1 MSTTLISTLFPLLC
15 YLAYNIIVPQI
26 EKLRP
31 SLSVIMNLQ
40 RRRWVANAAVR
51 HSPFDA
57 ILSGNIMGS
66 VSFLA
71 STAVLLIL
79 AIFAVFGQVPALMA
93 ALDSLSLD
101 RVYTALDVQLHLLVM
116 LTMFVM
122 AFFAFTLSLRQFN
135 HFCIMLGAIDHESGA
150 SEEEVDAI
158 SRMNAL
164 GARNFNS
171 GIRAYY
177 FSVATVAW
185 FVSEWLP
192 IAACVLTILILAHRE
207 FFSSAH
213 RTAASAAVIA
223 VRRKQGQQ
231 ATTPPAKPTRA
242 PSRRGGGAKT
252 PPPL

>member
-1 MSTTLISTLFPLLC
+1 MVQKRGSHMSTTLISTIFPLFC
-15 YLAYNIIVPQI
+15 YFAYNIIVPMV
-26 EKLRP
+26 ERMRP
-31 SLSVIMNLQ
+31 SLSTIMNMQ
-40 RRRWVANAAVR
+40 RRRWVANAALR
-51 HSPFDA
+51 ESPFDA

-79 AIFAVFGQVPALMA
+79 AIFAVFGQVPSLMA

-101 RVYTALDVQLHLLVM
+101 RVYSVVDVQLHLVVM
-116 LTMFVM
+116 LTMFVL

-135 HFCIMLGAIDHESGA
+135 HFCIMLGALDHDSPTSDAEI
-150 SEEEVDAI
+150 DAI
-158 SRMNAL
+158 TAMNAL

-192 IAACVLTILILAHRE
+192 IAACVATILILAHRE
-207 FFSSAH
+207 FFSSSH
-213 RTAASAAVIA
+213 RTAASAAIIA
-223 VRRKQGQQ
+223 ARRQQEKQ
-231 ATTPPAKPTRA
+231 R
-242 PSRRGGGAKT
+242 
-252 PPPL
+252 

>member
-1 MSTTLISTLFPLLC
+1 LQTTLISTFFPLLC
-15 YLAYNIIVPQI
+15 YFAYNIIVPQV

-31 SLSVIMNLQ
+31 SLSTIMNMQ
-40 RRRWVANAAVR
+40 RRRWVANATQR
-51 HSPFDA
+51 ESPFDA

-79 AIFAVFGQVPALMA
+79 AIFAVFGQVPALMTT
-93 ALDSLSLD
+93 LNSLSLE
-101 RVYTALDVQLHLLVM
+101 RIYTVTDVQLHLVVM
-116 LTMFVM
+116 LAMFVL

-135 HFCIMLGAIDHESGA
+135 HFCIMLGAVDHSEPT
-150 SEEEVDAI
+150 SEEEIEAI
-158 SRMNAL
+158 TRMNAL

-171 GIRAYY
+171 GVRAYY

-192 IAACVLTILILAHRE
+192 IITCVATILILAHRE

-223 VRRKQGQQ
+223 ERRRQQ
-231 ATTPPAKPTRA
+231 KKP
-242 PSRRGGGAKT
+242 
-252 PPPL
+252 

>member
-15 YLAYNIIVPQI
+15 YFAYNIIVPQV

-31 SLSVIMNLQ
+31 SLSVIMNMQ
-40 RRRWVANAAVR
+40 RRRWVANASR
-51 HSPFDA
+51 RDNPFDA

-79 AIFAVFGQVPALMA
+79 AIFALFGQVPALME
-93 ALDSLSLD
+93 ALNSLSLE
-101 RVYTALDVQLHLLVM
+101 RVYTVADVQLHLLVM
-116 LTMFVM
+116 LAMFVL

-135 HFCIMLGAIDHESGA
+135 HFCIMLGAMDH
-150 SEEEVDAI
+150 SEPTSDEELDAI
-158 SRMNAL
+158 TRMNAL
-164 GARNFNS
+164 GAKNFNS

-192 IAACVLTILILAHRE
+192 IAACVATILILAHRE
-207 FFSSAH
+207 FFSSSH
-213 RTAASAAVIA
+213 RTAASAALIA
-223 VRRKQGQQ
+223 AKRQQGRR
-231 ATTPPAKPTRA
+231 P
-242 PSRRGGGAKT
+242 
-252 PPPL
+252 

>member
-1 MSTTLISTLFPLLC
+1 MSIALFSTFFPLLC
-15 YLAYNIIVPQI
+15 YFAYNIIVPQV

-31 SLSVIMNLQ
+31 SLSVIMNMQ

-51 HSPFDA
+51 ESPFDA

-93 ALDSLSLD
+93 ALDSMSLD
-101 RVYTALDVQLHLLVM
+101 RVYTIVDVQLHLVVM
-116 LTMFVM
+116 LTMFVL

-135 HFCIMLGAIDHESGA
+135 HYCIMLGAMERGGA
-150 SEEEVDAI
+150 ISEQEIDAI
-158 SRMNAL
+158 TAMNAL
-164 GARNFNS
+164 GAKNFNS

-192 IAACVLTILILAHRE
+192 IVACVITILILAHRE
-207 FFSSAH
+207 FFSSSH

-223 VRRKQGQQ
+223 ARRQREKIG
-231 ATTPPAKPTRA
+231 
-242 PSRRGGGAKT
+242 
-252 PPPL
+252 

>member
-1 MSTTLISTLFPLLC
+1 MTTLFTSVFPLFA
-15 YLAYNIIVPQI
+15 YLAYNIVVPLV

-31 SLSVIMNLQ
+31 SLSVIMNMQ
-40 RRRWVANAAVR
+40 RRRWVANAAR
-51 HSPFDA
+51 RESPFDA

-71 STAVLLIL
+71 STSVLLVL
-79 AIFAVFGQVPALMA
+79 AVFAVFGQLPALMD

-101 RVYTALDVQLHLLVM
+101 RVYTEIDVQLHLVVM
-116 LTMFVM
+116 LAMFVL

-135 HFCIMLGAIDHESGA
+135 HFCIMLGALDHDRVTTN
-150 SEEEVDAI
+150 EEIEAI
-158 SRMNAL
+158 AQMNGL

-177 FSVATVAW
+177 FSVPSVAW
-185 FVSEWLP
+185 FVSEWL
-192 IAACVLTILILAHRE
+192 AVAVTLVTVLVLAHRE

-223 VRRKQGQQ
+223 ARQRK
-231 ATTPPAKPTRA
+231 
-242 PSRRGGGAKT
+242 GAAS
-252 PPPL
+252 

>member
-1 MSTTLISTLFPLLC
+1 MQTTLISTLFPLLC
-15 YLAYNIIVPQI
+15 YFAYNIIVPQV

-31 SLSVIMNLQ
+31 SLSTIMNMQ
-40 RRRWVANAAVR
+40 RRRWVANATQR
-51 HSPFDA
+51 ESPFDA

-79 AIFAVFGQVPALMA
+79 AIFAVFGQVPALMTT
-93 ALDSLSLD
+93 LNSLSLE
-101 RVYTALDVQLHLLVM
+101 RIYTVTDVQLHLVVM
-116 LTMFVM
+116 LAMFVL

-135 HFCIMLGAIDHESGA
+135 HFCIMLGAVDHSEPT
-150 SEEEVDAI
+150 SEEEIEAI
-158 SRMNAL
+158 TRMNAL

-171 GIRAYY
+171 GVRAYY

-192 IAACVLTILILAHRE
+192 IITCVATILILAHRE

-223 VRRKQGQQ
+223 ERRRQQ
-231 ATTPPAKPTRA
+231 KKP
-242 PSRRGGGAKT
+242 
-252 PPPL
+252 

>member
-1 MSTTLISTLFPLLC
+1 LQTTLISTFFPLLC
-15 YLAYNIIVPQI
+15 YFAYNIIVPQV

-31 SLSVIMNLQ
+31 SLSTIMNMQ
-40 RRRWVANAAVR
+40 RRRWVANATQR
-51 HSPFDA
+51 ESPFDA

-79 AIFAVFGQVPALMA
+79 AIFAVFGQVPALMTT
-93 ALDSLSLD
+93 LNSLSLE
-101 RVYTALDVQLHLLVM
+101 RIYTVTDVQLHLVVM
-116 LTMFVM
+116 LAMFVL

-135 HFCIMLGAIDHESGA
+135 HFCIMLGAVDHSEPT
-150 SEEEVDAI
+150 SEEEIEAI
-158 SRMNAL
+158 TRMNAL

-171 GIRAYY
+171 GVRAYY

-192 IAACVLTILILAHRE
+192 IITCVATILILAHRE

-223 VRRKQGQQ
+223 ERRRQQ
-231 ATTPPAKPTRA
+231 KK
-242 PSRRGGGAKT
+242 S
-252 PPPL
+252 